1 MRALFVG
8 DVFGSP
14 GRRILKPGLRL
25 LKERHDPDLVVVNGE
40 NAAAGAGLTPETA
53 DEIFRAGADVITSG
67 NHVWD
72 RKEVVPLLERNDRV
86 LRPANYPD
94 HAPGRGVCLLAARD
108 ETPVAIVNLQ
118 GRVFMAAVDDPFRAA
133 DRILAELRGRARVV
147 LVDFHAEATSE
158 KLAFGWYLDGRVTA
172 VLGTHTHVPTAD
184 ARIFPRGTAFVSDVG
199 MTGPYASVIGMD
211 KDIVVERFLTQRPIR
226 MIPAEGG
233 DLRVA
238 AVLVEAAEDGRAR
251 SIVRVDLGEADLG
264 KRA

>member
-1 MRALFVG
+1 
-8 DVFGSP
+8 
-14 GRRILKPGLRL
+14 
-25 LKERHDPDLVVVNGE
+25 
-40 NAAAGAGLTPETA
+40 
-53 DEIFRAGADVITSG
+53 
-67 NHVWD
+67 
-72 RKEVVPLLERNDRV
+72 
-86 LRPANYPD
+86 
-94 HAPGRGVCLLAARD
+94 
-108 ETPVAIVNLQ
+108 
-118 GRVFMAAVDDPFRAA
+118 
-133 DRILAELRGRARVV
+133 
-147 LVDFHAEATSE
+147 VDFHAEATSE

-184 ARIFPRGTAFVSDVG
+184 ARIFPGGTAFVSDVG

>member
-14 GRRILKPGLRL
+14 GRRALKPGLRL
-25 LKERHDPDLVVVNGE
+25 LRARHAPDLVVVNGE

-53 DEIFRAGADVITSG
+53 EEIFRAGADVITSG

-72 RKEVVPLLERNDRV
+72 RKEVAPLLERNGRV

-94 HAPGRGVCLLAARD
+94 PAPGSGVCLLPAAD
-108 ETPVAIVNLQ
+108 GTPVAVVNLQ
-118 GRVFMAAVDDPFRAA
+118 GRVFMAAVDDPFRVMDA
-133 DRILAELRGRARVV
+133 ILHELQGRARVV

-158 KLAFGWYLDGRVTA
+158 KLAFGWYVDGRVTA

-184 ARIFPRGTAFVSDVG
+184 ARVLPGGTAFVCDVG

-211 KDIVVERFLTQRPIR
+211 KDVVVERFLTQRPFR
-226 MIPAEGG
+226 MVPAEGG
-233 DLRVA
+233 DVRVA
-238 AVLVEAAEDGRAR
+238 AVLVDCGEDGRAR
-251 SIVRVDLGEADLG
+251 SIVRVDLGEADLPQG
-264 KRA
+264 